1 MRPLPPS
8 PPIVRVVDLTP
19 GLAAIIDHKVCEA
32 DTSAA
37 MGTSDVP
44 VLSTPRIILLAE
56 QATGEALA
64 GRLDPGLSAV
74 EHRVEISHLA
84 PTPVGATVRAEAVL
98 EQVDGR
104 RLVFKVSISDQR
116 GLVAVGRFTRVVV
129 SRDRFLEKASV
140 DF

>member
-1 MRPLPPS
+1 
-8 PPIVRVVDLTP
+8 VDLSP
-19 GLAAIIDHKVCEA
+19 GLAAIIDHVVGES

-74 EHRVEISHLA
+74 EHRVEISHVA
-84 PTPVGATVRAEAVL
+84 PTPVGAAVRAEAVL
-98 EQVDGR
+98 ESVDGR
-104 RLVFKVSISDQR
+104 RLVFRVTISDQR
-116 GLVAVGRFTRVVV
+116 GLVAAGRFTRVIV
-129 SRDRFLEKASV
+129 SRDRFLEKAQS
-140 DF
+140 DI